1 MMLSRLCSF
10 VLVGVLPAGLF
21 GAGIR
26 SAKPTQPNPAAK
38 ERIERLSVE
47 GGKPAVR
54 KGTVEGHA
62 SQSYVVA
69 GRKGQKLAVDLRS
82 TSSSLYFN
90 LRLAGSPEALY
101 ASDRGETGNT
111 SEVTLPVDGDYQIDV
126 YL

>member
-1 MMLSRLCSF
+1 MDRCCR
-10 VLVGVLPAGLF
+10 GCA
-21 GAGIR
+21 R
-26 SAKPTQPNPAAK
+26 SCWWAC
-38 ERIERLSVE
+38 V
-47 GGKPAVR
+47 VR

-126 YL
+126 YLYRSAARRGAKAPFTITAILNH